1 MARSEWLRT
10 FVAIYRTGSVTD
22 GAAVRQ
28 VSQPAASQQ
37 LANLERA
44 VGTSLFVRTP
54 HGVEP
59 TRAGGDL
66 YTQVGEALDRI
77 EGVLGDLDTGHIQ
90 LPRHRIVVGA
100 RPEVFEHVVLPRLAA
115 AKAVGTAVFDAKFGE
130 DADLIES
137 LVRGDIDIAI
147 TNLTPARRVAT
158 STPIGIRTFALVA
171 APRLAPPARFRSL
184 ERLGD
189 WLDDQPWVSYS
200 DELPL
205 TRRFWQTHLGR
216 PFGARLRLVAADLR
230 VVAAAVEAGM
240 GISLLPEY
248 VCRAALDAGHL
259 YEVHP
264 IRDLVASDPWYA
276 SVRPTDATRL
286 DIAETIAT
294 LSP

>member
-54 HGVEP
+54 RGVEP

-77 EGVLGDLDTGHIQ
+77 EGVLGDLDTGYIQ

-115 AKAVGTAVFDAKFGE
+115 AEAVGTAVFDAKFGE
-130 DADLIES
+130 DGDLIEA

-158 STPIGIRTFALVA
+158 STPIGTRTFALVA

-294 LSP
+294 LNP